1 MPKKYIV
8 LDTETTGL
16 EVKQGHRIIEIGAVL
31 VNNRVKSD
39 QYFHSYLNPQRSI
52 DEKAYEVHGISLE
65 SLEDKPL
72 FEEVAEDFIQFVE
85 GSTLVIH
92 NAPFDLGFL
101 NNELKL
107 ASSKYPKLEEICEV
121 EDSLEIAREKH
132 PGQRISLDAL
142 ASKYN
147 VSGYDRT
154 FHGALLD
161 ANILADVYMQLTGG
175 QSKFEFASN
184 SVKNTL
190 ADNGVQDIQID
201 DGFTPVA
208 IESSKDEILEHEKKL
223 SEIETKYDLKTIWR
237 KFQ

>member
-39 QYFHSYLNPQRSI
+39 QHFHSYLNPQRSI

-72 FEEVAEDFIQFVE
+72 FEEIAEDFIQFVE

-107 ASSKYPKLEEICEV
+107 ASSKFPKLEDICEV

-142 ASKYN
+142 ASK
-147 VSGYDRT
+147 
-154 FHGALLD
+154 
-161 ANILADVYMQLTGG
+161 
-175 QSKFEFASN
+175 
-184 SVKNTL
+184 
-190 ADNGVQDIQID
+190 
-201 DGFTPVA
+201 
-208 IESSKDEILEHEKKL
+208 
-223 SEIETKYDLKTIWR
+223 
-237 KFQ
+237 

>member
-39 QYFHSYLNPQRSI
+39 QHFHSYLNPQRSI

-201 DGFTPVA
+201 DGFTPVT

>member
-39 QYFHSYLNPQRSI
+39 QHFHSYLNPQRSI
-52 DEKAYEVHGISLE
+52 DEKAYEVHGISLV

-72 FEEVAEDFIQFVE
+72 FEEIAEDFIQFVE

-107 ASSKYPKLEEICEV
+107 VSSKYPKLEDICEV

-132 PGQRISLDAL
+132 PGQSISLDAL

-161 ANILADVYMQLTGG
+161 ANILADVYM
-175 QSKFEFASN
+175 
-184 SVKNTL
+184 
-190 ADNGVQDIQID
+190 
-201 DGFTPVA
+201 
-208 IESSKDEILEHEKKL
+208 H
-223 SEIETKYDLKTIWR
+223 
-237 KFQ
+237 

>member
-39 QYFHSYLNPQRSI
+39 QHFHSYLNPQRSI

-72 FEEVAEDFIQFVE
+72 FEEIAEDFIQFVE

-107 ASSKYPKLEEICEV
+107 ASSKFPKLEDICEV

-184 SVKNTL
+184 SVNNAST
-190 ADNGVQDIQID
+190 DNGIRDIKID
-201 DGFTPVA
+201 DGLIPVS
-208 IESSKDEILEHEKKL
+208 IESSKDEILEHEKRL
-223 SEIETKYDLKTIWR
+223 SEIETKHDVQTIWR

>member
-39 QYFHSYLNPQRSI
+39 QHFHSYLNPQRSI

-161 ANILADVYMQLTGG
+161 ANILADVYMHLTGG

-201 DGFTPVA
+201 DGFTPVT

-223 SEIETKYDLKTIWR
+223 SEIETKHGLKTIWR

>member
-31 VNNRVKSD
+31 VNNRIKSD
-39 QYFHSYLNPQRSI
+39 QHFHSYLNPQRSI
-52 DEKAYEVHGISLE
+52 DEKAFEVHGISLE

-72 FEEVAEDFIQFVE
+72 FEEIAEEFIQFVE

-107 ASSKYPKLEEICEV
+107 VSSKYPKLEEICEV

-132 PGQRISLDAL
+132 PGQRMSLDAL

-175 QSKFEFASN
+175 QSKFEFISN
-184 SVKNTL
+184 GNSLSDQNKDSENLT
-190 ADNGVQDIQID
+190 IEQID
-201 DGFTPVA
+201 GLPSISA
-208 IESSKDEILEHEKKL
+208 SKSDLKEHEKRI
-223 SEIETKYDLKTIWR
+223 SEIEKKYSNKTIWR
-237 KFQ
+237 NF

>member
-39 QYFHSYLNPQRSI
+39 QHFHSYLNPQRSI

-85 GSTLVIH
+85 GSTLVLH

-201 DGFTPVA
+201 DGFTPVT

-223 SEIETKYDLKTIWR
+223 SEIETKHNLKTIWR

>member
-39 QYFHSYLNPQRSI
+39 QHFHSYLNPQRSI

-175 QSKFEFASN
+175 QSKFEFISNTNSLSEQNKDSKNLIIDKIDGLPSISASK
-184 SVKNTL
+184 SDLK
-190 ADNGVQDIQID
+190 
-201 DGFTPVA
+201 
-208 IESSKDEILEHEKKL
+208 EHEKRI
-223 SEIETKYDLKTIWR
+223 SEIEKKYSNKTIWR
-237 KFQ
+237 NF

>member
-39 QYFHSYLNPQRSI
+39 QHFHSYLNPQRSI

-184 SVKNTL
+184 SVKNNL

-201 DGFTPVA
+201 DGFTPVT
-208 IESSKDEILEHEKKL
+208 IESSKDDILEHEKKL
-223 SEIETKYDLKTIWR
+223 SEIETKHDLKTIWR